1 MAWNELW
8 RSDRHIKTL
17 SYSALAST
25 AATRFLSN
33 NSLINVDQVRVGL
46 ADMSLHKTV
55 LEQHCPTNGISE
67 CVPGKYRSYSGH
79 CNNVREPLWGA
90 AYEPLRRLKP
100 ANSGIE
106 KPRQLS
112 NSQGNPPLPSPR
124 LISNKLLNGS
134 TASTKNQKH
143 SCSLLLAQWA
153 QFIYEDIARI
163 GTNRIFSSA
172 RGQCLPYARSMAAP
186 RLNCSLGPRE
196 QANLV
201 SSFIDGSHIYGS
213 NEDEISTLRTFSNG
227 LMKTNPQPSRQDLL
241 PPDLDNIVCQSTSSF
256 RPCFFSASRMTNL
269 LPTAAALHTIWV
281 RQHNRLA
288 RNLKIVNP
296 IWEDERLFQEARR
309 IVIAQLQ
316 HITFNEF
323 LPILLG
329 KDRLRESGLQLRRN
343 TFDSDYNIKT
353 NPGTLNEYA
362 SSAGLFFFSLFP
374 GTLGFT
380 DSKGEI
386 SQQRAIGNLF
396 NDPSSIY
403 QKGRLEGIIRTLLHE
418 PITRL
423 NTPHIDVEFRDKFM
437 RGPDKYGVDLAAMI
451 IQMGRDHGLDSFTS
465 WRKLCGLSR
474 PTSFTELPD
483 IFLPESP
490 LEEFKSIYPHVDDI
504 DLFVGGLAER
514 PLPGAFLGPTFSC
527 IIERQFERLR
537 HGDRFWYENF
547 FEPSAFTL
555 KQLSTIRE
563 STMAGVICDNTDDIG
578 MIQPNVFQQADNYLN
593 CPIDCNTT
601 SIIPRLNL
609 NHWRDEEH
617 RSQLPITK
625 ETLEKAVR
633 LGAEQFRRLQEA
645 ENGRL
650 NRQPRPTGDLHQIP
664 SALFTHASLMAPK
677 RESLD
682 IALTAGTFSGW
693 CNNLQFP
700 HFGNAFEPLRRILD
714 PVYDDGFDL
723 PRTKGRNGKPL
734 PSARHVSNLVHLEA
748 LPENESESRFHVK
761 FSHMVMQFGQILDHD
776 MTHSPVARGPNN
788 AILNCSRCDSFDT
801 LSVHCFPIQI
811 DPSDPHFPGRHSD
824 GSPRCMP
831 FTRSLLGQLTLGY
844 RNQLNQLTSFLD
856 ASYIYGS
863 TECEAN
869 ALRLFNRGRMNF
881 TNLGYNKQALPQGL
895 QERDCLSR
903 PQFSCFNAGD
913 ERSNEQPGLT
923 VLHTIFLRQHNQI
936 ALALNKINNFWSD
949 EQIFQET
956 RRILIAKL
964 QHVVYNEWLP
974 VVLGCELMARYDLMP
989 RKSGY
994 YEGYDPNC
1002 DASISQ
1008 EFATAAMRF
1017 GHTLIRNVFPRMN
1030 SSYNHGWEGVKLET
1044 TFNNASPIYDE
1055 NNGHMESIL
1064 MGLLGSA
1071 GMDYDR
1077 FIVDAVR
1084 NHLFQRPGGPL
1095 TGLDLPAVN
1104 IQRGRDHGIPP
1115 YNSYRQICGFERAS
1129 SFEDLLD
1136 TMDEAAV
1143 NALKAAYASVDD
1155 VDLFPGIMSEK
1166 PLKGALVGPMLACIL
1181 AEQFQR
1187 LKRCDRFFYE
1197 NSDPINRFTP
1207 GMIL

>member
-1 MAWNELW
+1 MNHERYSLQAYCLKFQIFLPLIIFCLILTTKTARNENLDPFAGLKVSNIPCGNSFIPCEDDELFFDASTLESKKSAVSFGVKTSSSQNLKASELPQNDELESFSNSKKAQMVREISKLLGDKGLQNAAIVAKSEIDQLFNSTENRLFRDFKATNFLFSTMAWNELW

-46 ADMSLHKTV
+46 ADMSLQKTV

-90 AYEPLRRLKP
+90 AYEPLKRLKP
-100 ANSGIE
+100 AVYSDGIE

-134 TASTKNQKH
+134 TASTKSQKH

-163 GTNRIFSSA
+163 GTNRIFSSESSRNSASIPMPCCAEQHPECLPIITDTDDLPYRA

-213 NEDEISTLRTFSNG
+213 NEDETSTLRTFSNG

-256 RPCFFSASRMTNL
+256 RPCFLSASRMTNL

-288 RNLKIVNP
+288 RNLK
-296 IWEDERLFQEARR
+296 
-309 IVIAQLQ
+309 
-316 HITFNEF
+316 
-323 LPILLG
+323 
-329 KDRLRESGLQLRRN
+329 
-343 TFDSDYNIKT
+343 KT

-386 SQQRAIGNLF
+386 SQQRTIGNLF

-423 NTPHIDVEFRDKFM
+423 NTPYIDVEFRDKFM

-490 LEEFKSIYPHVDDI
+490 FVEFKSIYLHVDDI

-578 MIQPNVFQQADNYLN
+578 MIQPNVFQQADNYLCVN
-593 CPIDCNTT
+593 
-601 SIIPRLNL
+601 
-609 NHWRDEEH
+609 
-617 RSQLPITK
+617 
-625 ETLEKAVR
+625 
-633 LGAEQFRRLQEA
+633 F
-645 ENGRL
+645 
-650 NRQPRPTGDLHQIP
+650 
-664 SALFTHASLMAPK
+664 SL
-677 RESLD
+677 
-682 IALTAGTFSGW
+682 T
-693 CNNLQFP
+693 
-700 HFGNAFEPLRRILD
+700 
-714 PVYDDGFDL
+714 
-723 PRTKGRNGKPL
+723 
-734 PSARHVSNLVHLEA
+734 
-748 LPENESESRFHVK
+748 
-761 FSHMVMQFGQILDHD
+761 
-776 MTHSPVARGPNN
+776 
-788 AILNCSRCDSFDT
+788 
-801 LSVHCFPIQI
+801 IQ
-811 DPSDPHFPGRHSD
+811 
-824 GSPRCMP
+824 
-831 FTRSLLGQLTLGY
+831 
-844 RNQLNQLTSFLD
+844 
-856 ASYIYGS
+856 
-863 TECEAN
+863 
-869 ALRLFNRGRMNF
+869 
-881 TNLGYNKQALPQGL
+881 
-895 QERDCLSR
+895 
-903 PQFSCFNAGD
+903 
-913 ERSNEQPGLT
+913 
-923 VLHTIFLRQHNQI
+923 
-936 ALALNKINNFWSD
+936 
-949 EQIFQET
+949 
-956 RRILIAKL
+956 
-964 QHVVYNEWLP
+964 
-974 VVLGCELMARYDLMP
+974 
-989 RKSGY
+989 
-994 YEGYDPNC
+994 
-1002 DASISQ
+1002 
-1008 EFATAAMRF
+1008 
-1017 GHTLIRNVFPRMN
+1017 
-1030 SSYNHGWEGVKLET
+1030 
-1044 TFNNASPIYDE
+1044 
-1055 NNGHMESIL
+1055 
-1064 MGLLGSA
+1064 
-1071 GMDYDR
+1071 
-1077 FIVDAVR
+1077 
-1084 NHLFQRPGGPL
+1084 
-1095 TGLDLPAVN
+1095 
-1104 IQRGRDHGIPP
+1104 
-1115 YNSYRQICGFERAS
+1115 
-1129 SFEDLLD
+1129 
-1136 TMDEAAV
+1136 
-1143 NALKAAYASVDD
+1143 
-1155 VDLFPGIMSEK
+1155 
-1166 PLKGALVGPMLACIL
+1166 
-1181 AEQFQR
+1181 
-1187 LKRCDRFFYE
+1187 
-1197 NSDPINRFTP
+1197 
-1207 GMIL
+1207 